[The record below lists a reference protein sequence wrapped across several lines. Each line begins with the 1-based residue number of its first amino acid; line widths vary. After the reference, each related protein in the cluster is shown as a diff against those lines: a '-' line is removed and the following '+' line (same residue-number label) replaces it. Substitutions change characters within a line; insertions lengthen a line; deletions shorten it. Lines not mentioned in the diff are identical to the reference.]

1 MEYYKLM
8 LYFVFFISFR
18 RLCNSATM
26 ASSQQHTQQ
35 EQPAFITFLGLDYSD
50 CTSSLDID
58 FAFDSTS
65 DKYSNIITDNGKFAI
80 AQGTVLGSQA
90 GASIATNGCGQRA
103 LCA

>member
-1 MEYYKLM
+1 
-8 LYFVFFISFR
+8 
-18 RLCNSATM
+18 M

-50 CTSSLDID
+50 CTSIFD
-58 FAFDSTS
+58 FDSAFDSTS

-80 AQGTVLGSQA
+80 AQGAVLGSQA